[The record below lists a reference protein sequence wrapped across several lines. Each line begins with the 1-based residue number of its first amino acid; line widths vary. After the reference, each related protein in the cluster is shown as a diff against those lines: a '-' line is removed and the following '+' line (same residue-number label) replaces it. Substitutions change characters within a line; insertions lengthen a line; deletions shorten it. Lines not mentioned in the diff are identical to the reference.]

1 MIALWSICR
10 EITHDVLFQ
19 SKIRSHT
26 KPKPWSKE
34 RFVPVSKFTKG
45 ENQFFDFLPENLISA
60 NPTKI
65 DDLNEIILT
74 ELRSLLSNS
83 GPPLDTRIIRKMGSK
98 SKKDRVDLLLI
109 GELRNEEKAWT
120 QARIKLFMY

>member
-1 MIALWSICR
+1 MLKIRLKLGLLQGLKKKTKKFIAQTFSSVLFNSPNPLAEPMPTNDWSINKDDDFMIALWSICR

-45 ENQFFDFLPENLISA
+45 ETYFFILLALFLNLS
-60 NPTKI
+60 
-65 DDLNEIILT
+65 
-74 ELRSLLSNS
+74 
-83 GPPLDTRIIRKMGSK
+83 
-98 SKKDRVDLLLI
+98 
-109 GELRNEEKAWT
+109 
-120 QARIKLFMY
+120 